1 MSQQLR
7 DEQTKMMVSALL
19 VISTIAVAFALQYTR
34 GFMIPFVLS
43 AFIATM
49 VSPLV
54 DFQLRHRVPRV
65 IAIIS
70 TILVVLAL
78 LGVTAYFTVQAVQ
91 TIFSTAE
98 EYSQNFVDMSDKA
111 IAWLKEA
118 NIQIDRT
125 EIEHDLQGFLIS
137 LAPRTASIAM
147 GTLSNCALIVIFVV
161 FLLAG
166 RDGAQKSVPV
176 YDEIESKIRGYVAT
190 KLLLSGATGILV
202 GVILSILGLRMAPVF
217 GMMAFFLNF
226 IPSLGSVIA
235 TILPIPIAV
244 AQYSNPFM
252 WALVVLL
259 PGAVQMGIGNVLE
272 PKLMGKGMKLHP
284 VVILLALAFWGQLWG
299 VLGMVLSVPIMAA
312 IRIILMEFQTTRAVG
327 ALLAGELPTID
338 TSD

>member
-1 MSQQLR
+1 MSQPLR
-7 DEQTKMMVSALL
+7 DEQTKMMVGALL
-19 VISTIAVAFALQYTR
+19 VLATIAIAFALQYTR

-43 AFIATM
+43 VFVATM

-54 DFQLRHRVPRV
+54 DFQLRYKIPRV

-78 LGVTAYFTVQAVQ
+78 LSVAAYFTVQAVQ

-98 EYSQNFVDMSDKA
+98 EYSQNFADMSDKA

-118 NIQIDRT
+118 NIQIDRS
-125 EIEHDLQGFLIS
+125 EIESDLQNFLIS
-137 LAPRTASIAM
+137 LAPRTASVAM
-147 GTLSNCALIVIFVV
+147 GILSNCALIVIFVV

-166 RDGAQKSVPV
+166 RDGAQKIAPV
-176 YDEIESKIRGYVAT
+176 YEEIESKIRGYVVT

-202 GVILSILGLRMAPVF
+202 GVILSIMGLKMAAVF

-244 AQYSNPFM
+244 AQYSNPLM
-252 WALVVLL
+252 WILVILL

-299 VLGMVLSVPIMAA
+299 IFGMVLSVPIMAA
-312 IRIILMEFQTTRAVG
+312 IRIVLMEFQTTRAVG
-327 ALLAGELPTID
+327 RLLAGDLPTGS
-338 TSD
+338 TTG